1 MNQRGKVLIVGAG
14 PVGLLAACEFRRR
27 GVEADIVDAAPDPG
41 AGSRA
46 ILLWPP
52 SLEIYRD
59 LGILQEARKR
69 GVAVDALSYHVG
81 GTTLR
86 LPLALAMSPLI
97 LPQQDTVELLQEELH
112 RLGGEVRRG
121 LQVVALT
128 QDRDSITVNARGADG
143 RETTLEAEWLI
154 AADGFRSTVR
164 DLIGADFTGAPLP
177 ITFLLAEGRLEG
189 DYDTQAVNYYLGRAG
204 VVLVAPLPGGRVR
217 ISGAVPDGTELTAET
232 GQRLLDERGPGG
244 LRLTDL
250 TMNTLFTSHERIAS
264 PLRAGRCF
272 LAGDAAHVHSVV
284 GGQGLNLGFGDVQN
298 LAWKLAGVLD
308 GRYAPDILDSY
319 HIERRAAAEQTVQA
333 TGRMARQAVLSPV
346 AHRIRDLVMTLMHRT
361 GVLGRR
367 MPPLLSGRL
376 ITYPDT
382 LIPAAGKVPPGL
394 PKPGTRRPEWALEPD
409 AADRFQLITTG
420 PDGGRARSQGQA
432 LADRLPELVAHHHR
446 PGAVDGFVLLR
457 PDGFVGASGP
467 ATALPHAAIALERLA
482 PDASHHV
489 KGQS

>member
-1 MNQRGKVLIVGAG
+1 MNQRVKVLIVGAG
-14 PVGLLAACEFRRR
+14 PVGLMAACELRRR
-27 GVEADIVDAAPDPG
+27 GVPADIVDAAPEPG

-52 SLEIYRD
+52 SLESYRD
-59 LGILQEARKR
+59 LGILEEARKR

-86 LPLALAMSPLI
+86 LPLAPTMAPLI
-97 LPQQDTVELLQEELH
+97 LPQQDTTELLQDELR
-112 RLGGEVRRG
+112 RLGGDVRRG
-121 LQVVALT
+121 LRVVGLT
-128 QDRDSITVNARGADG
+128 QDQNSVTVTAREADG
-143 RETTLEAEWLI
+143 REVTMETEWLI

-177 ITFLLAEGRLEG
+177 ITFLLAEGRMEG
-189 DYDTQAVNYYLGRAG
+189 DYDTRAVNYYLGRAG

-217 ISGAVPDGTELTAET
+217 ISGAVPEGTELTGET

-284 GGQGLNLGFGDVQN
+284 GGQGLNLGFADARN

-308 GRYAPDILDSY
+308 GRYAPQILDSY
-319 HIERRAAAEQTVQA
+319 DVERRAAAEQTVRA

-346 AHRIRDLVMTLMHRT
+346 AHRIRDLAMTLMHRT

-367 MPPLLSGRL
+367 MPPLLSGWL

-382 LIPAAGKVPPGL
+382 LFPAAGRTPPGL
-394 PKPGTRRPEWALEPD
+394 PRPGTRRPKWRLEPD
-409 AADRFQLITTG
+409 ARDRFQLITTG
-420 PDGGRARSQGQA
+420 AAGSQGAA
-432 LADRLPELVAHHHR
+432 LADRLPDLVVHR
-446 PGAVDGFVLLR
+446 HRAGGADAFVLLR

-467 ATALPHAAIALERLA
+467 ASVLPHAAAALERLA
-482 PDASHHV
+482 AGASHHV

>member
-1 MNQRGKVLIVGAG
+1 MNQRAKVLIVGAG
-14 PVGLLAACEFRRR
+14 PVGLMAACELRRR

-41 AGSRA
+41 TGSRA

-59 LGILQEARKR
+59 LGILEEARKR
-69 GVAVDALSYHVG
+69 GVAVNALSYHVG
-81 GTTLR
+81 SGTTLR
-86 LPLALAMSPLI
+86 LPLAPIMSPLI
-97 LPQQDTVELLQEELH
+97 LPQQDTTELLQDELR
-112 RLGGEVRRG
+112 RLGGDVRRG
-121 LQVVALT
+121 LEVATLT
-128 QDRDSITVNARGADG
+128 QDRDSVTVTAREADG
-143 RETTLEAEWLI
+143 REVTLEAEWLI

-189 DYDTQAVNYYLGRAG
+189 DYDTEAVNYYLGRAG

-217 ISGAVPDGTELTAET
+217 ISGAVPDGTELTDET

-250 TMNTLFTSHERIAS
+250 TMNSLFTSHERIAS

-284 GGQGLNLGFGDVQN
+284 GGQGLNLGFGDVRN

-308 GRYAPDILDSY
+308 GRYAPHILDSY
-319 HIERRAAAEQTVQA
+319 DIERRAAAEQIVKA

-346 AHRIRDLVMTLMHRT
+346 ANRVRNLVMTLMHRS
-361 GVLGRR
+361 GALGRR
-367 MPPLLSGRL
+367 LPPLLSGWL

-382 LIPAAGKVPPGL
+382 LIPAVGKVPPGL
-394 PKPGTRRPEWALEPD
+394 PQPGIRRPKWALEPD
-409 AADRFQLITTG
+409 AADRFQLVTTG
-420 PDGGRARSQGQA
+420 PDGGRARDQGEA
-432 LADRLPELVAHHHR
+432 LADRLPELVTHRHR
-446 PGAVDGFVLLR
+446 PGAVDAFVLLR

-467 ATALPHAAIALERLA
+467 ATVLPHAAAALERLA
-482 PDASHHV
+482 PDASHRL
-489 KGQS
+489 KGQ